1 MDNQSRVTLFTDEI
15 NDRQKSLLGD
25 YSCYTAVVAGLGGI
39 GSWVAVDLA
48 LIGLGTIILFDD
60 DVIEASNL
68 NRTLFKLNQIGR
80 PKTEAV
86 KDLIMERRKDVI
98 VLTMNERF
106 SSDMF
111 SKYIQVEYLFDCTDT
126 SKLKDAIAEIRLN
139 TKPETAFPKYVKLG
153 YDGYEGTICMNQF
166 NTGQW
171 GEDSSYTITPSFFG
185 TPQIISAFAVIELVM
200 KHKPVSKTV
209 NLNVKRII
217 NLLET

>member
-1 MDNQSRVTLFTDEI
+1 MDNQSGVTLFTDEI

-39 GSWVAVDLA
+39 GSWVALDLA
-48 LIGLGTIILFDD
+48 LMGLGTIILFDD
-60 DVIEASNL
+60 DVIETSNL
-68 NRTLFKLNQIGR
+68 NRTLFKLNQIGK

-86 KDLIMERRKDVI
+86 RDLIMERRKDVI
-98 VLTMNERF
+98 VLTMHERF
-106 SSDMF
+106 SSDVF
-111 SKYIQVEYLFDCTDT
+111 SKYMQVEYVFDCTDT
-126 SKLKDAIAEIRLN
+126 SKLKDSIAEIRLN
-139 TKPETAFPKYVKLG
+139 TKPETAFPKYAKLG

-185 TPQIISAFAVIELVM
+185 TPQILSAFAVIELVM

-209 NLNVKRII
+209 NLNVKRMI